1 MNKNQCKNYKNHKND
16 SFHGHHMMGLGNN
29 LNELKLRI
37 DKIYAEIDCLGGPV
51 SIMEEM
57 IDTTNLLRQNEYLQ
71 QSIDKKTQLIA
82 AYDVYAKELEM
93 MVSSLFSIQSEL
105 KDLIKT
111 EAKLMDSQKRKKPI
125 KKKKR
130 I

>member
-1 MNKNQCKNYKNHKND
+1 ML
-16 SFHGHHMMGLGNN
+16 GLGNN

-37 DKIYAEIDCLGGPV
+37 GQLYAEIDSLGIPA
-51 SIMEEM
+51 SNMEEM
-57 IDTTNLLRQNEYLQ
+57 IDTTNLLRQNDYLQ
-71 QSIDKKTQLIA
+71 KSIAKKSQLITV
-82 AYDVYAKELEM
+82 YDVYTKELEV

-111 EAKLMDSQKRKKPI
+111 EAKLIDSKKQKKPR

-130 I
+130 T

>member
-1 MNKNQCKNYKNHKND
+1 
-16 SFHGHHMMGLGNN
+16 MMGLGNN

-37 DKIYAEIDCLGGPV
+37 DKIYAEIDYLGGPV